1 MEPANQKK
9 LQKHL
14 QAIAKIMYQEAETK
28 ELESLAGIE
37 KTIRSQTLEYI
48 TLFYQRS
55 NRKEVRV
62 RKIKIILGELP
73 VSEKQAR
80 KLKLDKNQKISPYL
94 EQCCLRTSANVSYE
108 NAAKDIYKY
117 TGMSISASTQQRIV
131 QRYEF
136 PEIEG
141 EQEIEEISLNG
152 GKVRLR
158 TEPCMRTMQERL

>member
-28 ELESLAGIE
+28 ELEILAGIE
-37 KTIRSQTLEYI
+37 KTIRTQTLEYI

-55 NRKEVRV
+55 NRKSGRV
-62 RKIKIILGELP
+62 RKIKSILVELP

-80 KLKLDKNQKISPYL
+80 KLKLDKNQKISFYL
-94 EQCCLRTSANVSYE
+94 EQCCLRASANVSYE

-117 TGMSISASTQQRIV
+117 TGMSIYASTQRIV

-141 EQEIEEISLNG
+141 EQEIEEISLDG

-158 TEPCMRTMQERL
+158 TEPCMVLMHLERL